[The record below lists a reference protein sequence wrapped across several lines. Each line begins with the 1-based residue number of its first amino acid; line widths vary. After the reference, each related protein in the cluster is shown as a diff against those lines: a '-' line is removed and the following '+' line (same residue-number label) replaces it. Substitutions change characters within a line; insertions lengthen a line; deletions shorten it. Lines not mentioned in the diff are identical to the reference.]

1 MGKRKNSTTIIMTVL
16 FLIVFSLPSLAALTT
31 TQIRENSIR
40 INALELKNLD
50 ILNSEAPKEM
60 TIVLD
65 ERSLNFDFDKSNVK
79 PEYYDLLNNIKEFV
93 EQNNYEITIVGHTDS
108 IGSNAYNF
116 KLSRRRAE
124 SVKAKLL
131 EFGLTEDRIV
141 GIEAMGEEQPIATN
155 ETKEGRA
162 QNRRVEFKLVQRE
175 TVQGTTAIP
184 EASEN
189 K

>member
-1 MGKRKNSTTIIMTVL
+1 MGKRKNSTTIIVML
-16 FLIVFSLPSLAALTT
+16 FLLIFSLPALAAQALTT
-31 TQIRENSIR
+31 TQMRENSIR
-40 INALELKNLD
+40 INALELKNID

-65 ERSLNFDFDKSNVK
+65 ERSLNFDFDKSIVK
-79 PEYYDLLNNIKEFV
+79 PQYFDLLKNIKEFV
-93 EQNNYEITIVGHTDS
+93 EQNNYEITIQGHTDS

-131 EFGLTEDRIV
+131 EFGLSEDRIV

-155 ETKEGRA
+155 ATREGRA

-175 TVQGTTAIP
+175 TIP
-184 EASEN
+184 MPTEN

>member
-1 MGKRKNSTTIIMTVL
+1 MGKRKNSTTIIVML
-16 FLIVFSLPSLAALTT
+16 FLLIFSLPALAAQALTT
-31 TQIRENSIR
+31 TQMRENSIR
-40 INALELKNLD
+40 INALELKNID
-50 ILNSEAPKEM
+50 ILNSEAPKEV

-79 PEYYDLLNNIKEFV
+79 PQYYDLLKNIKEFV
-93 EQNNYEITIVGHTDS
+93 EQNNYELTIVGHTDS

-131 EFGLTEDRIV
+131 EFGLSEDRIV

-155 ETKEGRA
+155 ATKEGRA

-175 TVQGTTAIP
+175 TIP
-184 EASEN
+184 MPTEN

>member
-1 MGKRKNSTTIIMTVL
+1 MGKRKNSTTTIMVML
-16 FLIVFSLPSLAALTT
+16 FLLVFSFPALAVQTLTT
-31 TQIRENSIR
+31 TQMRENSIR
-40 INALELKNLD
+40 INALELKNVD

-65 ERSLNFDFDKSNVK
+65 ERSLNFDFNKSNVK
-79 PEYYDLLNNIKEFV
+79 PQYYDLLKNIKEFI
-93 EQNNYEITIVGHTDS
+93 EENNYEVTIVGHTDS
-108 IGSNAYNF
+108 IGSDQYNF

-124 SVKAKLL
+124 SVKVKLL
-131 EFGLTEDRIV
+131 EFGLAEDRIV

-175 TVQGTTAIP
+175 TVSVP
-184 EASEN
+184 VEN

>member
-1 MGKRKNSTTIIMTVL
+1 MGKRKNSTTTIMVML
-16 FLIVFSLPSLAALTT
+16 FLLVFSLPALAALTT
-31 TQIRENSIR
+31 TQMRENSIR
-40 INALELKNLD
+40 INALELKNID

-108 IGSNAYNF
+108 IGSNQYNF
-116 KLSRRRAE
+116 GLSRRRAE
-124 SVKAKLL
+124 AVKAKLL
-131 EFGLTEDRIV
+131 EFGLAEDRIV

-155 ETKEGRA
+155 ATKEGRA

-175 TVQGTTAIP
+175 AVQGTTAAP
-184 EASEN
+184 VANEN

>member
-1 MGKRKNSTTIIMTVL
+1 MGKRKNSTTTIMVML
-16 FLIVFSLPSLAALTT
+16 FLLVFSLPALAALTT

-40 INALELKNLD
+40 INALELKNID

-65 ERSLNFDFDKSNVK
+65 ERSLNFDFDKSDVK

-108 IGSNAYNF
+108 VGSNAYNF

-175 TVQGTTAIP
+175 NISATG
-184 EASEN
+184 EN

>member
-1 MGKRKNSTTIIMTVL
+1 MGKRKNSTTTIIVML
-16 FLIVFSLPSLAALTT
+16 FLLIFSLPALAALTT
-31 TQIRENSIR
+31 TQMRENSIR
-40 INALELKNLD
+40 INALELKNID

-65 ERSLNFDFDKSNVK
+65 ERALNFDFDKSNVK
-79 PEYYDLLNNIKEFV
+79 PEYYDLLKNIKEFV

-108 IGSNAYNF
+108 VGSNAYNF

-131 EFGLTEDRIV
+131 EFGLSEDRIV

-175 TVQGTTAIP
+175 TVQGTTATP
-184 EASEN
+184 KTSEN

>member
-79 PEYYDLLNNIKEFV
+79 PEYYDLLINIKEFV

-108 IGSNAYNF
+108 VGSNAYNF

-175 TVQGTTAIP
+175 TVQGAATTP
-184 EASEN
+184 EASES

>member
-40 INALELKNLD
+40 INALEIKD
-50 ILNSEAPKEM
+50 IDITKIEAPKEM

-65 ERSLNFDFDKSNVK
+65 ERALNFDFDKSNVK
-79 PEYYDLLNNIKEFV
+79 PQYFELLNNLKDFI
-93 EQNNYEITIVGHTDS
+93 EQNNYEVTIVGHTDS

-175 TVQGTTAIP
+175 NTPV
-184 EASEN
+184 ASEN

>member
-1 MGKRKNSTTIIMTVL
+1 MGKRKNSTTTIMVML
-16 FLIVFSLPSLAALTT
+16 FLLVFSLPALAVQALTT
-31 TQIRENSIR
+31 TQMRENSIR
-40 INALELKNLD
+40 INALELKNID

-79 PEYYDLLNNIKEFV
+79 PQYYDLLKNIKEFV
-93 EQNNYEITIVGHTDS
+93 EQNNYELTIVGHTDS

-124 SVKAKLL
+124 RVKAKLL
-131 EFGLTEDRIV
+131 EFGLTEDRII

-175 TVQGTTAIP
+175 STPVAN
-184 EASEN
+184 EN

>member
-1 MGKRKNSTTIIMTVL
+1 MGKRKNSTTTIMVML
-16 FLIVFSLPSLAALTT
+16 FLLVFSLPALAVQALTT
-31 TQIRENSIR
+31 TQMRENSIR
-40 INALELKNLD
+40 INALELKNID

-79 PEYYDLLNNIKEFV
+79 PEYYDLSNNIKEFV

-175 TVQGTTAIP
+175 STPVAN
-184 EASEN
+184 EN